1 MIKRMDANMK
11 RRYSP
16 YALPPWL
23 RTVRGLGAQFIIPFT
38 IFQGIRTLF
47 LPTAVDVLL
56 LGIFIF
62 VAVAVHLEWI

>member
-1 MIKRMDANMK
+1 MK

-23 RTVRGLGAQFIIPFT
+23 RTIRGVCGQFIIPFT
-38 IFQGIRTLF
+38 IFQAIRTLL

-56 LGIFIF
+56 LAVFILI
-62 VAVAVHLEWI
+62 AVAFHLEWI